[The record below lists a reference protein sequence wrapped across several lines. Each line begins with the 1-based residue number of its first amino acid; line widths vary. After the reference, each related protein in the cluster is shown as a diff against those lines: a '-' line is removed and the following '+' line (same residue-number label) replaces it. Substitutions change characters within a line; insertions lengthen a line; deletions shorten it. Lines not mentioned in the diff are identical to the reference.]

1 MESVRFASSNYNR
14 VIDAII
20 AHFGWSQ
27 IAMNY
32 IGMDDV
38 LNGKPDPEM
47 LLKAAAKISV
57 DPSECVM
64 IGDSLYDIEAGKRA
78 GMKTI
83 GVCTGGNT
91 PESFSSLNP
100 DLILDQI
107 GDLRFYFPLEF

>member
-1 MESVRFASSNYNR
+1 
-14 VIDAII
+14 
-20 AHFGWSQ
+20 
-27 IAMNY
+27 
-32 IGMDDV
+32 
-38 LNGKPDPEM
+38 
-47 LLKAAAKISV
+47 
-57 DPSECVM
+57 M